1 MTKQGLKSTEKLLS
15 ALGESSRLRI
25 LMILKTREL
34 TVSDIREILGLSFS
48 TVSRHLFLL
57 REAGLVNSVKDGKW
71 VKYSFNQEWPA
82 AVQGCLSL
90 ILEQLS
96 SDPIIQQDK
105 KKVAK
110 LKKYKTSQEI
120 RKSETKIRYW
130 LA

>member
-1 MTKQGLKSTEKLLS
+1 
-15 ALGESSRLRI
+15 
-25 LMILKTREL
+25 MILKTREL

-71 VKYSFNQEWPA
+71 IKNGFNPEWPA
-82 AVQGCLSL
+82 AVQSCLPL

-105 KKVAK
+105 KRVAK
-110 LKKYKTSQEI
+110 LKKYKTGQKI